1 MVLVPEQIDRFN
13 RDGFLAL
20 ETLLPP
26 APLDAVWAEYEALLD
41 EVAQT
46 LWAEGKLKDRYQG
59 LAFGPRYTALIND
72 FPDLHFY
79 LNISLPLLNDP
90 AERRANPYRVH
101 AGPAV
106 FGLITHPALLDVIE
120 SLLGPEIASNPVQQ
134 NRMKP
139 PSQGLRGQNALHSN
153 VGQTTWHQDIV
164 SVLPEA
170 DETKMITAWVAL
182 TDAGIENGCLS
193 AVPQSHRK
201 GPRIHCAN
209 GKLASEPTVPD
220 ALMVGE
226 DEVPLPIKRGG
237 VVLFNKLNVHRALP
251 NVSNQLRW
259 SMDLR
264 YSEAGKPTGRP
275 AYPSFI
281 ARSRAHPES
290 ELCDP
295 KVYAANW
302 ATARQALLTEAYAG
316 PVFEDRTGTN
326 SAFC

>member
-1 MVLVPEQIDRFN
+1 MTLTSNQIVQFE

-20 ETLLPP
+20 ETLLPSEP
-26 APLDAVWAEYEALLD
+26 IDTIWAEYEALLD
-41 EVAQT
+41 NVVQELLAKGQIT
-46 LWAEGKLKDRYQG
+46 EPHASLPFGERY
-59 LAFGPRYTALIND
+59 AALIQD
-72 FPDLHFY
+72 FPDLHYY

-90 AERRANPYRVH
+90 GERRANPYRVH

-106 FGLITHPALLDVIE
+106 FGLMTHPALLDAIE

-134 NRMKP
+134 NHMKP
-139 PSQGLRGQNALHSN
+139 PAAGVRGRNALHSN
-153 VGQTTWHQDIV
+153 IGQTTWHQDIV

-170 DETKMITAWVAL
+170 DQTKMITAWVAL
-182 TDAGIENGCLS
+182 TDAGVENGCLS
-193 AVPQSHRK
+193 AVPGSHLK
-201 GPRIHCAN
+201 GERTHCAN

-220 ALMVGE
+220 ALMAGE
-226 DEVPLPIKRGG
+226 EEVPLPIKRGG

-251 NVSNQLRW
+251 NVSSQLRW
-259 SMDLR
+259 SLDLR

-281 ARSRAHPES
+281 ARSRSNPET
-290 ELCDP
+290 ELKDP
-295 KVYAANW
+295 AEYADAW
-302 ATARQALLTEAYAG
+302 AQARKALLLELYSG